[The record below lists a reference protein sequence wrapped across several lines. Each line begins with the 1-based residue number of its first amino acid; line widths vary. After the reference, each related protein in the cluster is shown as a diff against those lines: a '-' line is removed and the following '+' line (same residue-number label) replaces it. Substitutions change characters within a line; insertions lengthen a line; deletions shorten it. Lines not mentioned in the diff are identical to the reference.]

1 MRVRFT
7 SIKEFLEELTRDAH
21 LVEDGMLRL
30 TQLSTPIPLHPLAV
44 LAVRAGVMIHHKLV
58 ELHLPIGWVSRETP
72 PEEDDAKVQKVA
84 QYLSDRVATEA
95 RALGLTVRPGRF
107 LP

>member
-1 MRVRFT
+1 MRVRFH
-7 SIKEFLEELTRDAH
+7 SLKAFLEELTQDAH

-44 LAVRAGVMIHHKLV
+44 LSVRAGVMIHHKLV
-58 ELHLPIGWVSRETP
+58 ELHLPIGWVARETP
-72 PEEDDAKVQKVA
+72 PERDDATVQHVA
-84 QYLSDRVATEA
+84 QDVSDRVATAA
-95 RALGLTVRPGRF
+95 RALGLTVRQGRF